1 MSNED
6 LENRIHQLEK
16 ANESLGDLLEC
27 VILQI
32 QAVQRDLQRLSYEDI
47 NEAEFLKATIKNLRC
62 PSDFKEKHDALK
74 AKGY

>member
-1 MSNED
+1 MNED

-32 QAVQRDLQRLSYEDI
+32 QAVRRDLKRVVHKDI
-47 NEAEFLKATIKNLRC
+47 TKAEFIDNAIKHLRC

-74 AKGY
+74 ARGY